1 MKQCSWFLFCSQW
14 KQHLP
19 EMEVGRRTC
28 KQGEKQNCRR
38 VLSCCSESLFFY
50 VWCVTNTSNNSST
63 SKNNDDD
70 NNNNSNNNSNN
81 INSND
86 MNDNSN
92 TNNSNNSSNSSNSS
106 NLLQRS
112 VYFTDTGIGLPPV
125 ALTTPS
131 PAL

>member
-19 EMEVGRRTC
+19 EKEVGRRTC

-38 VLSCCSESLFFY
+38 VLSCCSESLLFY

-70 NNNNSNNNSNN
+70 NNNSNNNSNN